1 MSTAT
6 KPTAAV
12 PDTAEGCWVDA
23 SADLRGR
30 VTPYELSRLRHA
42 FMAGLCYGARMA
54 IEIESTPDEDE
65 RRRAAEQLM
74 DELASIAIEPA
85 FGTPPSH
92 LS

>member
-12 PDTAEGCWVDA
+12 PTTAEECWA
-23 SADLRGR
+23 EACADLRNR
-30 VTPYELSRLRHA
+30 VTPYELSRLRRA

-54 IEIESTPDEDE
+54 VAIETKPDEDE
-65 RRRAAEQLM
+65 RWSAAEQLM
-74 DELASIAIEPA
+74 DELASIAAEPE